1 MTARKQSIHQNLFSM
16 ISERK
21 NSKKTVSMNGMV
33 FSKQYT
39 IWSVMA
45 VRMKKGNRRYKQSLF
60 DSESTALEYW
70 KTLVNAFEGLH
81 SGEME
86 LKKDI
91 YKEDKYG
98 EIKSAK
104 KSYILNGEDNNRQLF
119 SLRRISV
126 LELAESAD
134 LDECTNSIDVSWHD
148 DCEANPDEMLL
159 AS

>member
-1 MTARKQSIHQNLFSM
+1 
-16 ISERK
+16 
-21 NSKKTVSMNGMV
+21 
-33 FSKQYT
+33 
-39 IWSVMA
+39 
-45 VRMKKGNRRYKQSLF
+45 
-60 DSESTALEYW
+60 
-70 KTLVNAFEGLH
+70 
-81 SGEME
+81 ME